1 MVAVHGFQGR
11 PRRGLSRGSAGSLQP
26 RSLSGVQAQ
35 GQRAL
40 LREAN
45 PKCLIFL
52 CEPFE
57 FFSVSPNISSIL
69 PTSWVSPPSGKRWW
83 WCAWVTH
90 SHPCRCE
97 AALAALR
104 ALWARSWRQPWPSA
118 NLCQP
123 RLCRTVPFVAYITE
137 TATGPVRL
145 PTTSPVPRVGWKHRV
160 VKGSILSLQWGW
172 HVSVPEEPWAQPEG
186 SRLPQRGR
194 KHSASSTVCSPVWR
208 VRRWGE
214 G

>member
-1 MVAVHGFQGR
+1 MGRQRSGSVLRVLMVAEHGFQGR

-69 PTSWVSPPSGKRWW
+69 PTNWVSPPSGKRWW

-104 ALWARSWRQPWPSA
+104 ALCARSWSQPWPSA

-123 RLCRTVPFVAYITE
+123 RLCQTV
-137 TATGPVRL
+137 L
-145 PTTSPVPRVGWKHRV
+145 
-160 VKGSILSLQWGW
+160 L
-172 HVSVPEEPWAQPEG
+172 
-186 SRLPQRGR
+186 
-194 KHSASSTVCSPVWR
+194 
-208 VRRWGE
+208 
-214 G
+214 